1 MSYALGHHG
10 GRGPA
15 RLGPERQRR
24 HHGAWSITGCTPGQ
38 DHITLP
44 YTAPEDDDI
53 IAAVL
58 HGAR

>member
-1 MSYALGHHG
+1 MVGGARGWGAGEAGAAPRGRYYTRLYA
-10 GRGPA
+10 
-15 RLGPERQRR
+15 
-24 HHGAWSITGCTPGQ
+24 GQ